1 MKVTNKDMV
10 VMVIVFFQWHNC
22 KAFAVKSKAKTG
34 KKYYTKKK
42 KSYQLSYIK
51 IVSSIPSQ
59 S

>member
-34 KKYYTKKK
+34 KKYYTQKK
-42 KSYQLSYIK
+42 KSL
-51 IVSSIPSQ
+51 VSSLIVK
-59 S
+59 